1 MKGERVSTEEAAWVM
16 GSSAGWVREKMRMG
30 QLPIGIYSK
39 NGAKANPVILL
50 GPLAEYL
57 RMDRDE
63 LRQQIE
69 KMRKEKGERHEKKRR
84 SGGMGEGSPI

>member
-1 MKGERVSTEEAAWVM
+1 MKGERVTTEEAAWIM
-16 GSSAGWVREKMRMG
+16 GASTGWVREKMRLG

-57 RMDRDE
+57 RMDRTE
-63 LRQQIE
+63 LREQIKE
-69 KMRKEKGERHEKKRR
+69 MRQKKN
-84 SGGMGEGSPI
+84 

>member
-1 MKGERVSTEEAAWVM
+1 MKGERVSTEEAAWIM
-16 GSSAGWVREKMRMG
+16 GSSAGWVREKMRLG

-69 KMRKEKGERHEKKRR
+69 KMRKEKGGKA
-84 SGGMGEGSPI
+84 